1 MIRRSYNWHQMSLGA
16 RVTIFVGTTFLSCV
30 LMLGLIVQSSIS
42 GHFAEQDADEL
53 RVISASVQRALRGA
67 PEKTDGDE
75 LQQRLENA
83 VSGHHGVYY
92 AVFDSDGNTL
102 FSTPGPQLSALL
114 PKTALVKE
122 ATADNLYRW
131 TENDSTYR
139 GVVLAAQNEIFPSLD
154 PMTIVVAASMD
165 FHLQFIEEFR
175 RTLWTILGCSSVVI
189 LLSAWLA
196 VRFAHQPLNRIS
208 AEISNITSEKL
219 NLRLSPEGVPT
230 DLLNLVTSFNDMMGR
245 MDDVF
250 QRLSN
255 FSADIAHELRT
266 PVTNLTTQTQVS
278 LSKAREPEEYREIL
292 YSNLEEYE
300 RMARMINDMLWL
312 AQADN
317 GILKPRFQSLDP
329 AAELAELFDYLGA
342 WAEHR
347 NLNLVMKGAC
357 PIIEGDK
364 EMLRRALTNLLT
376 NAINHAE
383 PDSSVIVKLECDHEN
398 ISIVIENIGEEIP
411 AEHISRLFD
420 RFYRADQSRQ
430 RSNSGSGT
438 GLGLAIVNS
447 IIELHGG
454 RIAVTSAHRT
464 TAFHVTLPLKV
475 SELNG

>member
-1 MIRRSYNWHQMSLGA
+1 
-16 RVTIFVGTTFLSCV
+16 
-30 LMLGLIVQSSIS
+30 
-42 GHFAEQDADEL
+42 
-53 RVISASVQRALRGA
+53 
-67 PEKTDGDE
+67 
-75 LQQRLENA
+75 
-83 VSGHHGVYY
+83 
-92 AVFDSDGNTL
+92 
-102 FSTPGPQLSALL
+102 
-114 PKTALVKE
+114 
-122 ATADNLYRW
+122 
-131 TENDSTYR
+131 
-139 GVVLAAQNEIFPSLD
+139 
-154 PMTIVVAASMD
+154 
-165 FHLQFIEEFR
+165 
-175 RTLWTILGCSSVVI
+175 
-189 LLSAWLA
+189 
-196 VRFAHQPLNRIS
+196 
-208 AEISNITSEKL
+208 
-219 NLRLSPEGVPT
+219 
-230 DLLNLVTSFNDMMGR
+230 
-245 MDDVF
+245 
-250 QRLSN
+250 
-255 FSADIAHELRT
+255 
-266 PVTNLTTQTQVS
+266 
-278 LSKAREPEEYREIL
+278 
-292 YSNLEEYE
+292 
-300 RMARMINDMLWL
+300 MARMINDMLWL

-383 PDSSVIVKLECDHEN
+383 PDSSVIVQIECDHEN

>member
-1 MIRRSYNWHQMSLGA
+1 M
-16 RVTIFVGTTFLSCV
+16 
-30 LMLGLIVQSSIS
+30 
-42 GHFAEQDADEL
+42 
-53 RVISASVQRALRGA
+53 
-67 PEKTDGDE
+67 
-75 LQQRLENA
+75 
-83 VSGHHGVYY
+83 
-92 AVFDSDGNTL
+92 
-102 FSTPGPQLSALL
+102 
-114 PKTALVKE
+114 
-122 ATADNLYRW
+122 YRW

-154 PMTIVVAASMD
+154 AMTIVVAASMD

-383 PDSSVIVKLECDHEN
+383 PDSSVMVKLDCDHEN
-398 ISIVIENIGEEIP
+398 ISIVIENVGEEIP
-411 AEHISRLFD
+411 AEHISKLFD

-464 TAFHVTLPLKV
+464 TGFHVTLPLTA
-475 SELNG
+475 SEFNS